1 MLIRLPQLPTKK
13 REILAKT
20 RRVCGV
26 AKVVEC
32 GEVDLD
38 LRRAVMLL
46 PKETPSKKVRPV

>member
-1 MLIRLPQLPTKK
+1 MRFPRLPRKK

-20 RRVCGV
+20 RRVYGV
-26 AKVVEC
+26 AKRVEC
-32 GEVDLD
+32 GEVDQN